1 MAASVAGRS
10 AFLRIVSRTKMTNSR
25 TTVTRFSMSQSR
37 ISPTGSSFSRFL
49 RRELSTLLPVHS
61 AIASACLVSK
71 LPSELSASIE
81 GTQDKGKRP
90 TLVTIEEDD
99 DVEVGEEEFISGRT
113 PTIDAFDEDEE
124 L

>member
-81 GTQDKGKRP
+81 GRFANYLSP
-90 TLVTIEEDD
+90 I
-99 DVEVGEEEFISGRT
+99 
-113 PTIDAFDEDEE
+113 
-124 L
+124 